1 MFLTVGPYKYEIIAR
16 SQRLT
21 DDHGEPCLG
30 LAWPDLGRVEFFSG
44 ASPEKRWAVVWHELL
59 HLARADFDIHVGQ
72 KAKLSEE
79 AVCNLMG
86 LLMTMISPVD
96 FMRLHVYVAQGIDAP
111 SAMFSPRIGRPIP
124 VMNLTPPR
132 A

>member
-21 DDHGEPCLG
+21 DDHGEL
-30 LAWPDLGRVEFFSG
+30 FSG